1 MDSPRRS
8 TTNRSRSISITTRRA
23 SASSSS
29 QVRTR
34 RIPAVRAPAVQSSS
48 DGDAADDDAADRSR
62 DRPRPGRHNHTSR
75 RVASI
80 LFFPPLLARIGTPRA
95 SRSIAG
101 RPSSTFP
108 NFFFFPARACTPPG
122 YCWSEL
128 HSLLVIC
135 CADADSINIIS
146 KANVAMTTPVDFYL
160 RDIDATLYRKDY
172 YR

>member
-80 LFFPPLLARIGTPRA
+80 LFFPPLLARIGAPRT

-108 NFFFFPARACTPPG
+108 SSPISFFSRSCVHASR
-122 YCWSEL
+122 
-128 HSLLVIC
+128 LLLERIAFASC
-135 CADADSINIIS
+135 HLLC
-146 KANVAMTTPVDFYL
+146 
-160 RDIDATLYRKDY
+160 RR
-172 YR
+172 R